1 MKRSR
6 LIQIIKQEIKAV
18 LLENPLKP
26 MSGSNKFPNVAKEV
40 ERNAK
45 RDPTCNELDST
56 PQACIDEVLEDFND
70 PENHKLFQA
79 IEDDLTSSDLTQVE
93 RGRRAYAAFWDA
105 RDKGGYLPPPARV
118 YVAAG
123 YGDQY

>member
-26 MSGSNKFPNVAKEV
+26 MSGSNRFPNVARQIEILARKE
-40 ERNAK
+40 
-45 RDPTCNELDST
+45 PSCNEPGTT
-56 PQACIDEVLEDFND
+56 PQDCIDEVLEDFND
-70 PENHKLFQA
+70 PQNHKLFQA
-79 IEDDLTSSDLTQVE
+79 IENDLASSDLTQVE
-93 RGRRAYAAFWDA
+93 RGRRAYASFWDA

-123 YGDQY
+123 YGDKY